1 MKFFNALAQVS
12 RRRDDTPLERL
23 EYNRVRATIEEQ
35 CTRYLKSSDDVFKFE
50 ALPSAIDATLACLES
65 SQFLERYEFN
75 QVSETCFVVRLKE
88 LDIL

>member
-1 MKFFNALAQVS
+1 MKLFSALSKVS

-23 EYNRVRATIEEQ
+23 EYNRVRATIVEQ
-35 CTRYLKSSDDVFKFE
+35 CEKYLKYSDDIYKFE
-50 ALPSAIDATLACLES
+50 ALPNAIDATLACLES
-65 SQFLERYEFN
+65 PQFLEKYEFN